1 MNYQEALA
9 YINDKDKYGS
19 RLGLDSVGRLLY
31 HLGEPHRDMKYIH
44 IGGTNGKGSISAY
57 IAKCLETAGY
67 RTGLY
72 TSPYL
77 ERFTER
83 IQINGVD
90 IPEETL
96 GRLTDEVRAAADR
109 MVSEGMEHPTTFEI
123 VTALGFLYFK
133 EAGVDYIVLEV
144 GLGGRF
150 DSTNIIEKSLA
161 SVIATID
168 YDHMDV
174 LGTTLAEIAYQ
185 KAGIIKKD
193 GLVVAYPQRDESR
206 EVIKRV
212 SAEMGS
218 DYVEV
223 DPDDIE
229 VIMENDEGS
238 VFDLHYRDFYHKR
251 IKISMLGDYQ
261 VYNASTAAVCLLE
274 LRERGLVKF
283 TDEQLYEGLR
293 ETKWKGRLEILS
305 REPIFLIDGAHNLQ
319 GIENLA
325 KAVGL
330 FKYER
335 LILGVGVLKD
345 KDYTHM
351 IEKLIPLAS
360 EVVVT
365 EVSMPRK
372 LKADLLAE
380 EIRKYTDRV
389 YVEPSI
395 DKAVRKA
402 IELAGPR
409 DMVLFGG
416 SLYLIG
422 EVRTI
427 AKTLLI

>member
-1 MNYQEALA
+1 
-9 YINDKDKYGS
+9 
-19 RLGLDSVGRLLY
+19 
-31 HLGEPHRDMKYIH
+31 
-44 IGGTNGKGSISAY
+44 
-57 IAKCLETAGY
+57 
-67 RTGLY
+67 
-72 TSPYL
+72 
-77 ERFTER
+77 
-83 IQINGVD
+83 
-90 IPEETL
+90 
-96 GRLTDEVRAAADR
+96 
-109 MVSEGMEHPTTFEI
+109 
-123 VTALGFLYFK
+123 
-133 EAGVDYIVLEV
+133 
-144 GLGGRF
+144 
-150 DSTNIIEKSLA
+150 
-161 SVIATID
+161 
-168 YDHMDV
+168 
-174 LGTTLAEIAYQ
+174 
-185 KAGIIKKD
+185 
-193 GLVVAYPQRDESR
+193 
-206 EVIKRV
+206 
-212 SAEMGS
+212 
-218 DYVEV
+218 
-223 DPDDIE
+223 
-229 VIMENDEGS
+229 
-238 VFDLHYRDFYHKR
+238 
-251 IKISMLGDYQ
+251 MLGDYQ

-402 IELAGPR
+402 IELAGPG

>member
-223 DPDDIE
+223 DQDDIE

-238 VFDLHYRDFYHKR
+238 VFDLHYRDFFHKR

-402 IELAGPR
+402 IELAGPG

>member
-206 EVIKRV
+206 KVIKRV

-238 VFDLHYRDFYHKR
+238 VFDLHYRDFFHKR

-402 IELAGPR
+402 IELAGPG

>member
-31 HLGEPHRDMKYIH
+31 HLGEPHRDMRYIH
-44 IGGTNGKGSISAY
+44 VGGTNGKGSISAY
-57 IAKCLETAGY
+57 IAKCLESAGY

-83 IQINGVD
+83 IQVNGED

-96 GRLTDEVRAAADR
+96 GRLTGEVKAAADK

-133 EAGVDYIVLEV
+133 EAEVDYVVLEV

-174 LGTTLAEIAYQ
+174 LGTSLGEIAYQ

-193 GLVVAYPQRDESR
+193 GFVVAYPQKDESR
-206 EVIKRV
+206 EVMKRV
-212 SAEMGS
+212 SNEMGS
-218 DYVEV
+218 DYLEI
-223 DPDDIE
+223 DPDDIQ
-229 VIMENDEGS
+229 VIIENDKGS
-238 VFDLHYRDFYHKR
+238 SFDLHYKGILYNG
-251 IKISMLGDYQ
+251 IKITMLGDYQ

-274 LRERGLVKF
+274 LRARGLVDF
-283 TDEQLYEGLR
+283 SDDQLYKGLF
-293 ETKWKGRLEILS
+293 ETKWKGRLEVLS
-305 REPIFLIDGAHNLQ
+305 IEPIFLIDGAHNLQ
-319 GIENLA
+319 GIENLV
-325 KAVGL
+325 KAVSL
-330 FKYER
+330 FKFDR

-351 IEKLIPLAS
+351 IEKLIPLAD

-380 EIRKYTDRV
+380 EIRKYKDKV

-395 DKAVRKA
+395 GKAVSKA
-402 IELAGPR
+402 IELADPG

-422 EVRTI
+422 EVRTV
-427 AKTLLI
+427 AKTLLK

>member
-238 VFDLHYRDFYHKR
+238 VFDLHYRDFFHKR

-335 LILGVGVLKD
+335 LILSVGVLKD

-402 IELAGPR
+402 IELAGPG

>member
-19 RLGLDSVGRLLY
+19 RLGLDSVGRLLH
-31 HLGEPHRDMKYIH
+31 HLGEPHRDMRYIH
-44 IGGTNGKGSISAY
+44 VGGTNGKGSISAY
-57 IAKCLETAGY
+57 LAKCLETAGY

-83 IQINGVD
+83 IQINGED

-96 GRLTDEVRAAADR
+96 GRLTGEVKTAADK

-133 EAGVDYIVLEV
+133 EALVDYVVLEV

-174 LGTTLAEIAYQ
+174 LGTTLGEIAYQ

-193 GLVVAYPQRDESR
+193 GLLVAYPQNYESR
-206 EVIKRV
+206 EVIKLV
-212 SAEMGS
+212 SEEMGT
-218 DYVEV
+218 DYLEI
-223 DPDDIE
+223 DPHDIE

-238 VFDLHYRDFYHKR
+238 LFNLHYKGHSHKG

-274 LRERGLVKF
+274 LRERGLVSF
-283 TDEQLYEGLR
+283 TDEQLYKGLQ
-293 ETKWKGRLEILS
+293 ETKWKGRLEVLC

-319 GIENLA
+319 GIENLV
-325 KAVGL
+325 KAINL
-330 FKYER
+330 FKFKR

-351 IEKLIPLAS
+351 IEKLVPLAD

-380 EIRKYTDRV
+380 EIRKYTDKV

-395 DKAVRKA
+395 EKAVRKA
-402 IELAGPR
+402 IELADSG

-427 AKTLLI
+427 AKTLLK